1 MTSNVVARFVLRRRP
16 YVAKAICCDWQ
27 RGHQWGPDYYNCVR
41 TQAVSGG
48 GSGLDKETASKWYK
62 ALLNIYKY
70 WLKSILKFNVAYF
83 LITGALVSFYLT
95 RGFDSRTGF
104 LLVLPMAVGI
114 AVAHHAG
121 DCATFIRLAE
131 ADVKEMRKK
140 LDAEKVPDMGHVIDL
155 LEWSRWL
162 FVIVVV
168 GLSVLVL
175 VCLINQDPFEWF
187 TKIFPFDALSH
198 P

>member
-27 RGHQWGPDYYNCVR
+27 RGYQCGHGYYERVR

-62 ALLNIYKY
+62 LLLNTYKH
-70 WLKSILKFNVAYF
+70 WLKSILKFNAAYY
-83 LITGALVSFYLT
+83 LITGALVSLYLA
-95 RGFDSRTGF
+95 RGFGSLTGF
-104 LLVLPMAVGI
+104 LLVLPLAVGI
-114 AVAHHAG
+114 GVASYAS
-121 DCATFIRLAE
+121 DCATLIRLAE

-140 LDAEKVPDMGHVIDL
+140 LDAEKVPDMSYVVDL
-155 LEWSRWL
+155 LQWSSRG
-162 FVIVVV
+162 FVIVVI

-175 VCLINQDPFEWF
+175 VCFIYFIRTNAFRWF
-187 TKIFPFDALSH
+187 ISPTR
-198 P
+198 